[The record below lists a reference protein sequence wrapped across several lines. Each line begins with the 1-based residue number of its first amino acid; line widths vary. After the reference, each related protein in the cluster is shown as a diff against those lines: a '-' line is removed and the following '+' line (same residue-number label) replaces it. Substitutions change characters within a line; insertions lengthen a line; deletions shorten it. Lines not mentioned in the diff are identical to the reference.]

1 MEQSRFANSEN
12 LVRLAE
18 TEPDLNKTR
27 RYLEEAE
34 TAMFFRALEL
44 VNSSDGQEE
53 SRSLHSAADRLLRVK
68 RERLKWPDA
77 FFEQKSKA
85 S

>member
-53 SRSLHSAADRLLRVK
+53 SRSLYSAADRLLRVK